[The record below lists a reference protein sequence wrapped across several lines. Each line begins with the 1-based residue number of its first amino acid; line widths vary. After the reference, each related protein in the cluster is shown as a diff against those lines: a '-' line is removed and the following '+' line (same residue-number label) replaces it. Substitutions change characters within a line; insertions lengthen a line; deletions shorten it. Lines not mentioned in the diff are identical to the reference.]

1 MALTNDH
8 TVKAFDEDLTRLRGL
23 ISEMGG
29 RAEQALLQAM
39 TALKQGDLDLAAQVV
54 RDDKKIDALEAE
66 VEQLAVQTIALRAP
80 MADDLREMIAALKI
94 VSVVE
99 RIGDYAKN
107 IAKRVALMDQTRSI
121 EAIPLLMSMS
131 SNVADLVHD
140 ALDSFAAR
148 DAELA
153 VRVTVRDKNV
163 DDFYNSIFRTLV
175 TFMME
180 NPKYISE
187 SAHLLFVAK
196 NLERMGD
203 HATNIAEMVYYVVT
217 GEHME
222 ERERGEQPEDGAAEQ
237 EQG

>member
-1 MALTNDH
+1 MTEH
-8 TVKAFDEDLTRLRGL
+8 TVKAFDEDITRLRGL
-23 ISEMGG
+23 IAQMGG
-29 RAEQALLQAM
+29 MAEVAVQRAMDALVKGDDTLAEQVIA
-39 TALKQGDLDLAAQVV
+39 
-54 RDDKKIDALEAE
+54 DDKKLDALESE
-66 VEQLAVQTIALRAP
+66 VDKLAVRIIALRAP

-131 SNVADLVHD
+131 SIVAELIHD

>member
-8 TVKAFDEDLTRLRGL
+8 TVKAFDEDLNRLRGL

-39 TALKQGDLDLAAQVV
+39 TALGKGDLDLAAQVV
-54 RDDKKIDALEAE
+54 RDDRKIDALEAE
-66 VEQLAVQTIALRAP
+66 VEQLTVQTIALRAP

-121 EAIPLLMSMS
+121 EAIPVLMSMS
-131 SNVADLVHD
+131 NIVAELVHD

-148 DAELA
+148 C
-153 VRVTVRDKNV
+153 
-163 DDFYNSIFRTLV
+163 
-175 TFMME
+175 
-180 NPKYISE
+180 
-187 SAHLLFVAK
+187 
-196 NLERMGD
+196 G
-203 HATNIAEMVYYVVT
+203 
-217 GEHME
+217 
-222 ERERGEQPEDGAAEQ
+222 
-237 EQG
+237 

>member
-1 MALTNDH
+1 MAHEH
-8 TVKAFDEDLTRLRGL
+8 TVKAFDEDITRLRGL
-23 ISEMGG
+23 IAEMGG
-29 RAEQALLQAM
+29 LAEVAIGEAMEALV
-39 TALKQGDLDLAAQVV
+39 KGNRELAAAVV
-54 RDDKKIDALEAE
+54 ERDRRIDSIEAE
-66 VEQLAVQTIALRAP
+66 VDKLAVRIIALRAP
-80 MADDLREMIAALKI
+80 MADDLREVIAALKI
-94 VSVVE
+94 AGVIE

-131 SNVADLVHD
+131 SIVAELIHD

-180 NPKYISE
+180 NPKHISE